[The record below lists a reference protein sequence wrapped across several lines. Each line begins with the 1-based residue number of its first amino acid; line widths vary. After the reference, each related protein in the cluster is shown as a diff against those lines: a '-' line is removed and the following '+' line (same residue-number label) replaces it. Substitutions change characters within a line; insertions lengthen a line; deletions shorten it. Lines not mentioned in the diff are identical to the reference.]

1 MISSL
6 LVTVLLA
13 VPALSNPLVER
24 KACHRDNVLRALVD
38 SRNVDEAL
46 KFCRTYITVPQVTK
60 TCSNVRPNQ
69 HNLSLG
75 RTH

>member
-6 LVTVLLA
+6 LVTLLLA
-13 VPALSNPLVER
+13 VPALSNPLVEK

-38 SRNVDEAL
+38 TRNVDEAL
-46 KFCRTYITVPQVTK
+46 KFCSTYITVPPVTK
-60 TCSNVRPNQ
+60 TYSNVRPNH
-69 HNLSLG
+69 HNHSLE